1 MPWIST
7 NTSPG
12 RSLPMLERWVRGLAG
27 AGSAWVVVLASLAL
41 CAIGMYGIDLA
52 RALESTPGVWHPMAI
67 KQLALVG
74 IGIGA
79 AVVVALPSYR
89 LLGQLSW
96 VLLALALCLL
106 VFVLLPFVPTSIVR
120 PRNGARGWIDLGPI
134 ELQPAEVAKVA
145 YVLVLA
151 WYMRYSKT
159 HRTFLG
165 LLPPAILTAIPVG
178 LITLEPD
185 LGTAGLFVPV
195 LFSVLVAAGAK
206 LRHLGIVVL
215 VAALAAP
222 MTYPMLKPHQKQ
234 RIVGLMQQIKGDTS
248 GDQDIN
254 MQSLTAQRLV
264 GSGQFDGVGDSKS
277 RALVHFSRL
286 PERHNDMILAVLA
299 NRFGLFGILVILG
312 IYAAWIVAAL
322 GVAAT
327 IREPFARLVIVGF
340 AAFIGAQVF
349 VNIGMNLGI
358 VPIIGVTLPFVS
370 YGGSSMVTAWMMT
383 GLVFGISIR
392 RASMPTRR
400 SFEYAEGEG

>member
-1 MPWIST
+1 
-7 NTSPG
+7 
-12 RSLPMLERWVRGLAG
+12 MLERGVRSLVG

-41 CAIGMYGIDLA
+41 CAIGVYGIDVA
-52 RALESTPGVWHPMAI
+52 RELDPSAATLHPMAT
-67 KQLALVG
+67 KQLVLVG
-74 IGIGA
+74 IGLA
-79 AVVVALPSYR
+79 AGVVIALPSYR

-96 VLLALALCLL
+96 VFLAFAIALL

-120 PRNGARGWIDLGPI
+120 PRNGARGWIDLGPF

-159 HRTFLG
+159 HRTLWG
-165 LLPPAILTAIPVG
+165 LVPPAILTAVPVG

-185 LGTAGLFVPV
+185 LGTAGLFVPT
-195 LFSVLVAAGAK
+195 LFAVLVAAGAK
-206 LRHLGIVVL
+206 LRHLGIIVL
-215 VAALAAP
+215 VATLAAP

-234 RIVGLMQQIKGDTS
+234 RIVGLLQQIKGDTS

-264 GSGQFDGVGDSKS
+264 GAGQFDGIDEPRS

-286 PERHNDMILAVLA
+286 PERHNDMIFAVLA
-299 NRFGLFGILVILG
+299 NRFGLFGMLVILG
-312 IYAAWIVAAL
+312 GYSAWVVSAL
-322 GVAAT
+322 AVAAT
-327 IREPFARLVIVGF
+327 IREPFARLVIVGCC
-340 AAFIGAQVF
+340 AFIVAQVF
-349 VNIGMNLGI
+349 VNVGMNLGI

-383 GLVFGISIR
+383 GLIFGISIR
-392 RASMPTRR
+392 RGSMPTRR
-400 SFEYAEGEG
+400 SFEYAEQDL

>member
-12 RSLPMLERWVRGLAG
+12 RTIPMLDRSLRALAG
-27 AGSAWVVVLASLAL
+27 AGAAWIVVLASLAL
-41 CAIGMYGIDLA
+41 CAIGIYGIDLA
-52 RALESTPGVWHPMAI
+52 RALEPAPGVWHPMAI
-67 KQLALVG
+67 KQLVLVA

-79 AVVVALPSYR
+79 AVVIALPSYR

-96 VLLALALCLL
+96 VLLALAMCLL
-106 VFVLLPFVPTSIVR
+106 VFVLLPFIPTSIVR

-134 ELQPAEVAKVA
+134 EVQPAEIAKVA

-151 WYMRYSKT
+151 WYMRYSKS

-165 LLPPAILTAIPVG
+165 LVPPAILTALPVG

-206 LRHLGIVVL
+206 LKHLGIVVL
-215 VAALAAP
+215 AAALAAP
-222 MTYPMLKPHQKQ
+222 LVYPMLKPHQKQ
-234 RIVGLMQQIKGDTS
+234 RIVGLLQQIKGDTS

-264 GSGQFDGVGDSKS
+264 GAGQFDGVGDSKA

-286 PERHNDMILAVLA
+286 PERHNDMILAVLG
-299 NRFGLFGILVILG
+299 NRFGLFGILIILG
-312 IYAAWIVAAL
+312 IYGAWIVAAL

-327 IREPFARLVIVGF
+327 IREPFARLVIVGC

-349 VNIGMNLGI
+349 VNVGMNIGI

-400 SFEYAEGEG
+400 SFEYAEQDV